1 MKVLVPY
8 DGAELAEQAAVI
20 AIELLAQHRIE
31 LILLRVIGD
40 SRHEDR
46 AVESLQ
52 AVSERLATSPATV
65 SAVLAIGRTDEEIIR
80 CADQHGVELIAMS
93 THGRPMLARMLVGSV
108 TDRVIRTSPVP
119 VLVIHPPTMSVDL
132 LSPPAGRRLR
142 VLAPLDGSR
151 FAEEAATMA
160 VGLLRPSLIDLTLA
174 AIQSN
179 PALEIGID
187 DVPVREYL
195 DRAAA
200 RLRAHDVPVSELF
213 DIGDP
218 AEQIGRTAVEGGY
231 DLVVMSTHGRGTLS
245 RMLLGSVTDRVVRTS
260 EVPVLVIQPQSME
273 TPFDPVSG
281 EDVDPEKAEYVAE
294 YHGRSFHFTSFEHRQ
309 QFESDPEAY
318 IGRRTA
324 RAGRI
329 PSPYDGLAREPS
341 YLPPPTP
348 EQLV

>member
-8 DGAELAEQAAVI
+8 DGAELAEQAAVM

-40 SRHEDR
+40 PRHEESAAASLE
-46 AVESLQ
+46 AV
-52 AVSERLATSPATV
+52 AARLATSPAAV
-65 SAVLAIGRTDEEIIR
+65 RAVLAIGRTEEEIVS
-80 CADQHGVELIAMS
+80 CADQHGADLIAMS
-93 THGRPMLARMLVGSV
+93 THGRRVLARMLVGSV

-119 VLVIHPPTMSVDL
+119 VLVIHPPTMSSDR

-151 FAEEAATMA
+151 FAEEAITMA
-160 VGLLRPSLIDLTLA
+160 VGLLRPSLIDLTIA

-179 PALEIGID
+179 AALEVGID

-195 DRAAA
+195 DRAAS
-200 RLRAHDVPVSELF
+200 RLREHEVPVSEML

-218 AEQIGRTAVEGGY
+218 AEQIGRIAVEGGY

-245 RMLLGSVTDRVVRTS
+245 RMLVGSITDRVVRTS
-260 EVPVLVIQPQSME
+260 EIPVLVIQPHSME

-281 EDVDPEKAEYVAE
+281 EDVDPEHARYTSE
-294 YHGRSFHFTSFEHRQ
+294 YHGRSFYFTSFEHRQ
-309 QFESDPEAY
+309 QFEGDPEAY

-324 RAGRI
+324 RVSLI
-329 PSPYDGLAREPS
+329 PSPYEGMAREPS
-341 YLPPPTP
+341 YLPPPMP
-348 EQLV
+348 EKIT